1 MGRDGTGFCS
11 VCLNRPHLRLE
22 NFRYCHITS
31 LAELIPVVKY
41 WVLTWGMGGKY
52 YVPTCLGLTV
62 VTAQRQV
69 IYTNSFNSNK
79 SNCGAMVRISGARVI
94 NNSLRA
100 IIAMAEIWERTKNI
114 FGKEF
119 YNNWE
124 VQLLY
129 SFFNS
134 KMNSWLGFPRRCLC

>member
-1 MGRDGTGFCS
+1 
-11 VCLNRPHLRLE
+11 
-22 NFRYCHITS
+22 
-31 LAELIPVVKY
+31 
-41 WVLTWGMGGKY
+41 MGGKY

-119 YNNWE
+119 YNN
-124 VQLLY
+124 
-129 SFFNS
+129 
-134 KMNSWLGFPRRCLC
+134 